1 MVSKVSIELNRSGA
15 TNQSESLKLIKY
27 QGSGPPYFIQQQ
39 GSSRG
44 PPEIHPEQ
52 EDPLNL
58 DEENDMIEGSLL
70 NKSSSIYLILL
81 CYFMTQNQM

>member
-27 QGSGPPYFIQQQ
+27 QGSGPPYFMLQ

-58 DEENDMIEGSLL
+58 DEETDMIRESLL
-70 NKSSSIYLILL
+70 NKSSSKYLR
-81 CYFMTQNQM
+81 YA